1 MRQVATGLLT
11 LAALFLLSLMV
22 GAADLQWS
30 ELLRLAKDSLNSDP
44 PSLAQEASSAGSPG
58 SYAALVLFELRLP
71 RTLLAIMT
79 GAALAVGGALMQ
91 SLFRNPLAEPGLVG
105 VSAGSALGA
114 AGAMMA
120 GFYGYAAIGTAGV
133 VGAFVAT
140 AIAWQFARNQPQTYA
155 LLLAG
160 LAINAFSLSLIT
172 LLISLASDAQMRSIV
187 FWSMGSFSRAPL
199 WVVLSLVPAWLACMI
214 WAMRS
219 WALLNALLLGESQ
232 ARHVGVNVSRFRWQ
246 LVLLMAVML
255 GPLVSMTG
263 VISFVGLLVPQA
275 LRRRVGSNH
284 ARLLPLC
291 AVWGAVVVL
300 SCDMISRIVVA
311 PAELPVGVVIS
322 LAGAPVFLWLLTR
335 TRLR

>member
-1 MRQVATGLLT
+1 MRQAVIGLLI
-11 LAALFLLSLMV
+11 LAALVLLSLIV

-30 ELLRLAKDSLNSDP
+30 ELIRVMTGSLDSGSAALMSE
-44 PSLAQEASSAGSPG
+44 SSSAGSH
-58 SYAALVLFELRLP
+58 AVLILFELRLP
-71 RTLLAIMT
+71 RTLLAVMT
-79 GAALAVGGALMQ
+79 GSALAIGGALMQ

-120 GFYGYAAIGTAGV
+120 GFYGYVAIGMAGV
-133 VGAFVAT
+133 AGAFVAT
-140 AIAWQFARNQPQTYA
+140 WIAWQFARRQSQTYA

-172 LLISLASDAQMRSIV
+172 LLLSLASDVQMRSIV
-187 FWSMGSFSRAPL
+187 FWSMGSFTRAPL
-199 WVVLSLVPAWLACMI
+199 WVVLMLAPVWLACMI
-214 WAMRS
+214 WAMKS
-219 WALLNALLLGESQ
+219 WPILNALLLGESQ
-232 ARHVGVNVSRFRWQ
+232 ARHVGVHVSRFRWQ
-246 LVLLMAVML
+246 LVLLMALML

-284 ARLLPLC
+284 RRLLPLC

-300 SCDMISRIVVA
+300 ACDLTSRVVAA

-322 LAGAPVFLWLLTR
+322 LAGAPAFLWLLTR